1 MKTKLINIVLIC
13 FLILFSIYLLF
24 ILFNSKHND
33 IYNKMNE
40 MILKE
45 KFSTEAGAPHDCL
58 DISTSTKCNSGS
70 TDDIKGLDELF
81 NKCNNANPEEKKVAM
96 ECADDNSN
104 KDVCCDK
111 ADNIDEYCTYLNSI
125 KRLLWG
131 TCLTCDKK
139 KAIID
144 AVKRSKCNYTQPVP
158 PASPPQDDTPPEA
171 GGGGGGGV

>member
-1 MKTKLINIVLIC
+1 
-13 FLILFSIYLLF
+13 
-24 ILFNSKHND
+24 
-33 IYNKMNE
+33 MNE

-45 KFSTEAGAPHDCL
+45 KFIIDHGCL
-58 DISTSTKCNSGS
+58 DIDNSANVNKCDTNSGG
-70 TDDIKGLDELF
+70 TDSIIAGLDELF

-96 ECADDNSN
+96 ECAGDNSN

-111 ADNIDEYCTYLNSI
+111 GDNIADYCTYLNSI

-144 AVKRSKCNYTQPVP
+144 AVKRSKCDYTQPVP

-171 GGGGGGGV
+171 GGGGGGGGGGV